1 MGGKLNVYNL
11 GEKGVNVTKTPLHHE
26 DGELLSAQ
34 NAEFYAEA
42 GLGGLH
48 KRPGLQRFNTSGMTN
63 PVKGVIGV
71 PLPGPGERAVHA
83 FTGTATNIFKVTRD
97 GTTWADAEGFATDTN
112 QVTWGGET
120 AHPKMVELLGQFF
133 WAGRAEGFN
142 PSGIP
147 AIFGYDGEM
156 EYELARFD
164 TDSLLPVMLG
174 SHNGKLIVTES
185 ALAGAEDRVWLID
198 PLTGEKDAIGL
209 PSVLTTASAGRV
221 TAACSFLGKV
231 WIGCTG
237 VGTFIFYAREGELNW
252 TQDHTEATMLSV
264 RSMLP
269 YQGKLYVGFGA
280 ANPTASLLLSRDSA
294 GTWATEQTAAAIG
307 AISNHWDSLVIHQ
320 DKLYVIF
327 SAVGTVGVDPNYTK
341 VWQNDAGAWS
351 ISKDFSGTEAGSWQ
365 VRSLLSV
372 ASTLFASVVDDTITL
387 TPNGVWKKVGAGAW
401 TQSYSGGGGGGAISV
416 VDGGMMGVV

>member
-26 DGELLSAQ
+26 DGELLSGQ

-48 KRPGLQRFNTSGMTN
+48 KRPGLQAFNTSTMTN
-63 PVKGVIGV
+63 PVKGVVGV
-71 PLPGPGERAVHA
+71 PLPGPGERAVHV
-83 FTGTATNIFKVTRD
+83 FTGTSTNIFKVTRD
-97 GTTWADAEGFATDTN
+97 ATAWADAEGFATDAN

-120 AHPKMVELLGQFF
+120 AHTKMPELLGQFF

-156 EYELARFD
+156 EYELTRFD
-164 TDSLLPVMLG
+164 SDSLLPVLLG
-174 SHNGKLIVTES
+174 THNGKLIATEA

-198 PLTGEKDAIGL
+198 PLTGEKEQIGD
-209 PSVLTTASAGRV
+209 PAVLSAASAGHV

-231 WIGCTG
+231 WIGCSGT
-237 VGTFIFYAREGELNW
+237 GTFVFYAREGETTW

-264 RSMLP
+264 RSMLS
-269 YQGKLYVGFGA
+269 YKGDLYVGYGA
-280 ANPTASLLLSRDSA
+280 ANPTLALVEKRTVA
-294 GTWATEQTAAAIG
+294 GVWSTAQTAAAAG
-307 AISNHWDSLVIHQ
+307 AISNHWDSFVIHQ
-320 DKLYVIF
+320 DKLYSIF
-327 SAVGTVGVDPNYTK
+327 SAVGIVGVDANHTK
-341 VWQNDAGAWS
+341 VWQNDAGVWS
-351 ISKDFSGTEAGSWQ
+351 VSKDFSGTEAGSWQ
-365 VRSLLSV
+365 LRSLLSV
-372 ASTLFASVVDDTITL
+372 ATTLFASVVDDTITL

-401 TQSYSGGGGGGAISV
+401 TQSLSGGISV